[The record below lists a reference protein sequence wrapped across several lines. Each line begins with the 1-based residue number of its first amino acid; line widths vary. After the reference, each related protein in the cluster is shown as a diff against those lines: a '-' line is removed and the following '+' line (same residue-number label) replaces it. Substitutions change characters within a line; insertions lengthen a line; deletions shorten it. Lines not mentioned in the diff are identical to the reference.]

1 MGKKFDK
8 PNHKNTKTKGINSN
22 KERLEKVDNTVKF
35 SLKYISF
42 QNEKFQIEDRSTNYF
57 IILIKRLQALS
68 TLTVDYLTSNTKHK
82 SLRSH
87 PIDWHDKRV
96 TEVCFGLPSEE
107 QLVEKPWQ
115 FELTVNEHGR
125 IHGFGCEHSLV

>member
-1 MGKKFDK
+1 M
-8 PNHKNTKTKGINSN
+8 
-22 KERLEKVDNTVKF
+22 
-35 SLKYISF
+35 KYISF

-57 IILIKRLQALS
+57 ITLIKRIQALS
-68 TLTVDYLTSNTKHK
+68 TLTVDYLTSNTKDK

-96 TEVCFGLPSEE
+96 TEMCFGLPSEE

-125 IHGFGCEHSLV
+125 IHGFFIDNVFNIVWFDPEHKLYQ